1 MKKNY
6 LTLCAGAIIAL
17 ILALYLVAF
26 QLSIH
31 EKAVL
36 TMFGKSIKSLSEP
49 GLYWKLP
56 WPFQKVY
63 IFDARLV
70 IDEGIF
76 EETYTKDGKNIIV
89 STSIGWNISEPEKFL
104 KSIGNIDDAKRNL
117 DGLVRTFKNGVIGR
131 HDFAQMVS
139 TNKENIAFEQ
149 IEQEMLEPIEQEALL
164 RYGIKIEFLYITRI
178 GLPEET
184 TVKVFERM
192 KKERLRIA
200 ERYRSEGDAKAN
212 EIRAAAKSERD
223 QIIAKAEAKAKRI
236 RGEGDA
242 AAAKYYSK
250 FEENKELAVFLKK
263 IETLQ
268 QVLKQKSTVILNTQT
283 PPFDLLNEMQEIK
296 K

>member
-1 MKKNY
+1 M
-6 LTLCAGAIIAL
+6 
-17 ILALYLVAF
+17 ILGLYLVAF

-89 STSIGWNISEPEKFL
+89 STSIGWNISDPEKFL

-139 TNKENIAFEQ
+139 TDKENIAFEQ

-164 RYGIKIEFLYITRI
+164 RYGIEIEFLYITRI

-184 TVKVFERM
+184 TVKVFDRM

-200 ERYRSEGDAKAN
+200 EQYRSEGDAKAN

-250 FEENKELAVFLKK
+250 FEENKELAIFLKK
-263 IETLQ
+263 VETLQ

-283 PPFDLLNEMQEIK
+283 PPFDLLNKMQETEK
-296 K
+296 